1 MVATVTGVGDGDG
14 EGVGVGVGVGVG
26 DEVGPPRAS
35 AKAGDE
41 VRVPATSNIAAV
53 ITKHL

>member
-14 EGVGVGVGVGVG
+14 DGEGVGVG
-26 DEVGPPRAS
+26 DEVGPPKAS
-35 AKAGDE
+35 PKVGDE

-53 ITKHL
+53 ITKRL